1 MSHSAS
7 RLTQKITIFAALAT
21 VSITA
26 WSQSQNP
33 AAQPKPNST
42 QEIAPMHHGDK
53 PAGPANVLK
62 ITAGAQSAEYTP
74 EKLAS
79 LPHTTIT
86 VFNGHANANQTFS
99 GVPLIE
105 LLKPLGVTE
114 QPKGKDFRM
123 YIEAEG
129 SDGYVVVYSIAEV
142 TPYIHDGTVIVAD
155 TLADKPIADNGPFQL
170 VATGEKHPARWV
182 RNLVAIRVLHAE

>member
-21 VSITA
+21 FFITA

-33 AAQPKPNST
+33 PAQPAQSST
-42 QEIAPMHHGDK
+42 QEMGPMHHGDK
-53 PAGPANVLK
+53 PAGPASPLK
-62 ITAGAQSAEYTP
+62 ITFGAQSAEFTP

-79 LPHTTIT
+79 LPHTTVT

-105 LLKPLGVTE
+105 LLKTLGVTE

-155 TLADKPIADNGPFQL
+155 TLADKPISDNGPFQL

>member
-1 MSHSAS
+1 MSRFTPRFASGLALLALLSAA
-7 RLTQKITIFAALAT
+7 IPAAFG
-21 VSITA
+21 
-26 WSQSQNP
+26 QSQNP
-33 AAQPKPNST
+33 ST
-42 QEIAPMHHGDK
+42 PSMPDMGTMHHEAK
-53 PAGPANVLK
+53 PVGPASPLR
-62 ITAGAQSAEYTP
+62 ITFGAQSAEFTM
-74 EKLAS
+74 EKLAA
-79 LPHTTIT
+79 LPHTSIT

-99 GVPLIE
+99 GVPLIS

-114 QPKGKDFRM
+114 QPRGKDFKL

-155 TLADKPIADNGPFQL
+155 AVDGKPLADNGPFQL

>member
-7 RLTQKITIFAALAT
+7 GLAQKITIFAALAS

-33 AAQPKPNST
+33 PAQAAPGSA
-42 QEIAPMHHGDK
+42 QEMGPMHHGDK
-53 PAGPANVLK
+53 PAGPASPLK
-62 ITAGAQSAEYTP
+62 ITIGAQSAEFTP
-74 EKLAS
+74 EKFAA

-99 GVPLIE
+99 GVQLID
-105 LLKPLGVTE
+105 LLKPLGVTD
-114 QPKGKDFRM
+114 QPKGKDFRL

-129 SDGYVVVYSIAEV
+129 SDGYVVVYSIAEI

-155 TLADKPIADNGPFQL
+155 TLAGKPIADNGPFQL

>member
-7 RLTQKITIFAALAT
+7 RLAQKITLFAALAT
-21 VSITA
+21 ASVAA

-33 AAQPKPNST
+33 PPLPSPQPM
-42 QEIAPMHHGDK
+42 QETGPMHHGDK

-62 ITAGAQSAEYTP
+62 ITTGAQSAEFTP
-74 EKLAS
+74 EKLAA

-99 GVPLIE
+99 GVQLID
-105 LLKPLGVTE
+105 LLKPLGVTD
-114 QPKGKDFRM
+114 QPKGKDFRL

-129 SDGYVVVYSIAEV
+129 SDGYVVVYSIGEI

-155 TLADKPIADNGPFQL
+155 SLASKPIADSGPFQL